1 MNLLPIF
8 AQLTQVQQELRAYAL
23 FLTHDES
30 LADDLLQ
37 EASIRA
43 MSQINQYQE
52 QNKFLPWMK
61 RIMRNLF
68 YDRMRTK
75 QKFSV
80 QSIDEVDYLED
91 YVAMD
96 SFNDADNDGYDLS
109 LLMSLLKALP
119 DEKREL
125 FGLYALKGVSYEDMA
140 EIVGVPSGT
149 VKSRLHR
156 IKQELKTAYFKALK
170 NKGK

>member
-23 FLTHDES
+23 YLTHDAS
-30 LADDLLQ
+30 FADDLLQ

-43 MSQINQYQE
+43 MSQIDQYQE

-68 YDRMRTK
+68 YDRMRAE
-75 QKFSV
+75 QKVSI
-80 QSIDEVDYLED
+80 QSLDEVDYLED
-91 YVAMD
+91 YAAMD
-96 SFNDADNDGYDLS
+96 SFQESDNEEYDLS

-119 DEKREL
+119 EDKREL

-156 IKQELKTAYFKALK
+156 IKKELKTAYFKGLK
-170 NKGK
+170 NIGK

>member
-23 FLTHDES
+23 YLTHDAS
-30 LADDLLQ
+30 FADDLLQ

-43 MSQINQYQE
+43 MSQIDQYQE

-61 RIMRNLF
+61 RIMRNMF
-68 YDRMRTK
+68 YDRMRAE
-75 QKFSV
+75 QKVSI
-80 QSIDEVDYLED
+80 QSLDEIDYLED
-91 YVAMD
+91 YAAMD
-96 SFNDADNDGYDLS
+96 SFQEPDNEEYDLS

-119 DEKREL
+119 DDKREL

-156 IKQELKTAYFKALK
+156 IKKELKTAYFKALK
-170 NKGK
+170 NTGK

>member
-23 FLTHDES
+23 YLTHDAS
-30 LADDLLQ
+30 FADDLLQ

-43 MSQINQYQE
+43 MSQIDQYQE

-61 RIMRNLF
+61 RIMRNMF
-68 YDRMRTK
+68 YDRMRAE
-75 QKFSV
+75 QKVSI
-80 QSIDEVDYLED
+80 QSLDEVDYLED
-91 YVAMD
+91 YAAMD
-96 SFNDADNDGYDLS
+96 SFQESDSEEYDLS

-119 DEKREL
+119 DDKREL

-156 IKQELKTAYFKALK
+156 IKKELKTAYFKGLK
-170 NKGK
+170 NTGK